1 MLVKRIRNFL
11 GNHERRKS
19 MIRKTYLIALTL
31 TAILLLS
38 SCAANSK
45 SATAKDY
52 IQTHSDEISA
62 AESAVDQSVAPDG
75 SASTGDAGTAAI
87 DPGNVSTSDKKIIY
101 TVDMS
106 IEAKDAADAIN
117 EISAETV
124 AAGGYVSDSN
134 YSKMDDIASGYITV
148 RIPPEKLKEFTAK
161 IGTIGTVQ
169 SSSMGSQDVTADYVD
184 LESRL
189 TNAKAQEAQM
199 LTIMTQAVKME
210 DILNVRA
217 QLDSIQEEIEVLK
230 GQLRYYDNLVG
241 YSTITI
247 RISEPVPAPVS
258 PTEDPNSGLLA
269 RWSSGYVWQNVVKG
283 FSNSISFVA
292 NTAGFF
298 AILLSY
304 ILVPA
309 LIIAA
314 IVLLIVFLVKRA
326 GKKKA
331 RAKQAK

>member
-1 MLVKRIRNFL
+1 
-11 GNHERRKS
+11 
-19 MIRKTYLIALTL
+19 MIKKIHLLTIL
-31 TAILLLS
+31 LSIVLLLS
-38 SCAANSK
+38 ACSARSSGTTKSTEAIEPQEALTNEAYGDQAPDQAASTDK
-45 SATAKDY
+45 GT
-52 IQTHSDEISA
+52 
-62 AESAVDQSVAPDG
+62 SAVV
-75 SASTGDAGTAAI
+75 

-106 IEAKDAADAIN
+106 IEAKDAAAAIN
-117 EISAETV
+117 EISTETV

-134 YSKMDDIASGYITV
+134 YSKTGDIASGTITV

-230 GQLRYYDNLVG
+230 PPRYEERLQC
-241 YSTITI
+241 
-247 RISEPVPAPVS
+247 ISPVVPKHPVM
-258 PTEDPNSGLLA
+258 
-269 RWSSGYVWQNVVKG
+269 
-283 FSNSISFVA
+283 
-292 NTAGFF
+292 
-298 AILLSY
+298 
-304 ILVPA
+304 A
-309 LIIAA
+309 LHPSRS
-314 IVLLIVFLVKRA
+314 LTL
-326 GKKKA
+326 
-331 RAKQAK
+331 